1 LYLIL
6 YCSYFCSRIFFSCR
20 RLCSQISFFASSSR
34 ADFPVREDS
43 EPQVFGPSCGIVFPP
58 SSPSCRLEF
67 LPSCL
72 VLATAQQIYGQV
84 PIFHLPQQVACLI
97 SCSSSTGIFFPGTR
111 SKHQPEFVLPPSL
124 SCLALG
130 WPPSQIQISPPEV
143 LRSARL
149 FCSSRCLPR
158 GEIVQ
163 LVSIC
168 VLAGHFA
175 PLAEL
180 APVFST
186 AVRFSVPAPRGSQPH
201 FRSRQSFPV
210 QPS

>member
-1 LYLIL
+1 V
-6 YCSYFCSRIFFSCR
+6 SGSCYR
-20 RLCSQISFFASSSR
+20 SADLRSSSHFSF
-34 ADFPVREDS
+34 AAAGGLPDFLLELDGDFLSRYTQQAPARIRFTAFTF
-43 EPQVFGPSCGIVFPP
+43 VFGFG
-58 SSPSCRLEF
+58 R
-67 LPSCL
+67 
-72 VLATAQQIYGQV
+72 
-84 PIFHLPQQVACLI
+84 
-97 SCSSSTGIFFPGTR
+97 
-111 SKHQPEFVLPPSL
+111 L
-124 SCLALG
+124 SCFC

-143 LRSARL
+143 LRSAHL
-149 FCSSRCLPR
+149 FCPSRCLPR

>member
-1 LYLIL
+1 V
-6 YCSYFCSRIFFSCR
+6 SGSCYR
-20 RLCSQISFFASSSR
+20 SADLRSSSHFSF
-34 ADFPVREDS
+34 AAAGGLPDFLLELDGDFLSRYTQQAPARIRFTAFTF
-43 EPQVFGPSCGIVFPP
+43 VFGFGRLSC
-58 SSPSCRLEF
+58 F
-67 LPSCL
+67 L
-72 VLATAQQIYGQV
+72 LATVSDSDFTARG
-84 PIFHLPQQVACLI
+84 
-97 SCSSSTGIFFPGTR
+97 SSVR
-111 SKHQPEFVLPPSL
+111 
-124 SCLALG
+124 
-130 WPPSQIQISPPEV
+130 
-143 LRSARL
+143 AR
-149 FCSSRCLPR
+149 SSRCLPR

-168 VLAGHFA
+168 VLAGRFA